1 MVFEAI
7 PLCTRGG
14 VPRMWH
20 HVHFLTVLLCS
31 IFRFPGGGSAKRFKK
46 LLKHFLFCNCC
57 YAIVVLQLCFA
68 IDVLQLSFCNCR
80 FAILIS

>member
-1 MVFEAI
+1 M
-7 PLCTRGG
+7 RGG
-14 VPRMWH
+14 GSSANVAPSAFSYCFAMLD
-20 HVHFLTVLLCS
+20 FSL
-31 IFRFPGGGSAKRFKK
+31 PGGGSAKRFKK

-57 YAIVVLQLCFA
+57 YAIAVLQLCFA

>member
-1 MVFEAI
+1 MAFEAI
-7 PLCTRGG
+7 PLSARGG
-14 VPRMWH
+14 VREPGVR
-20 HVHFLTVLLCS
+20 VHFLTVLLCS